1 MKLLIKFPT
10 RGRTLKFLKTLSTY
24 RNFLSRNIDV
34 KFIITM
40 DENDTEMNCSFVREV
55 LNQYD
60 DVLYFYGNSKTK
72 IEAINTDI
80 DKIKNWDII
89 LLASDDMIPKVKK
102 YDEIIVNKMKQHFP
116 DTDGVVWF
124 NDGHQGSKLNTL
136 SILGRKYYERFNYIY
151 NPEYK
156 STWCDNEFM
165 DVANILGKQIY
176 FPEVIIKHEHPDV
189 GFGNRDEIHVGN
201 MLNENYDMG
210 IYIKNKSLNFGL

>member
-1 MKLLIKFPT
+1 
-10 RGRTLKFLKTLSTY
+10 
-24 RNFLSRNIDV
+24 
-34 KFIITM
+34 M